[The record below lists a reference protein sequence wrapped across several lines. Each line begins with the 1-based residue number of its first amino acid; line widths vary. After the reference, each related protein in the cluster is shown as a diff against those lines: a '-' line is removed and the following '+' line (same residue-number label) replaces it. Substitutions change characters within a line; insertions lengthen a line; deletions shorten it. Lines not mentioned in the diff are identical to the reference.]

1 MHFLLCSP
9 LVLRFI
15 DRLLPD
21 MPSLFRFR
29 GLVCR
34 FPERGFAA
42 SPVFALA
49 GVLVIPVGLV
59 WLLVLFA
66 PAVAAG
72 SPADD
77 PVLVDPVPRR
87 ARFVRLVYVMAA
99 RSALDPRLVDAVIRT
114 ESGYR
119 PHVVS
124 SAGAV
129 GLMQLMPG
137 TARRYGVRNR
147 YDPVQNVSGG
157 TRYLADLLAE
167 FELVDALAA
176 YNAGEGT
183 VRRYGGVPPYAET
196 RRFVGRVLLR
206 YLGTGR

>member
-1 MHFLLCSP
+1 MSWFPGVGGSLRPSSPFVLVVLP
-9 LVLRFI
+9 LV
-15 DRLLPD
+15 RLLLRLLSGLGVV
-21 MPSLFRFR
+21 SL
-29 GLVCR
+29 LIL
-34 FPERGFAA
+34 
-42 SPVFALA
+42 S
-49 GVLVIPVGLV
+49 
-59 WLLVLFA
+59 A
-66 PAVAAG
+66 PPAAAG
-72 SPADD
+72 ADD
-77 PVLVDPVPRR
+77 AFVVDPVPRR
-87 ARFVRLVYVMAA
+87 APFVRLVYVMAA
-99 RSALDPRLVDAVIRT
+99 RSSLDPRLVDAVIRT

-167 FELVDALAA
+167 FDLAEALAA
-176 YNAGEGT
+176 YNAGEGA
-183 VRRYGGVPPYAET
+183 VRRYGGIPPYPET